1 MTLKTFG
8 LVSSIALVAALSS
21 PAMAQQDDTTGEAA
35 SGSVDEQQEAANE
48 PGRSNEII
56 VTAEFREA
64 NLQDTPIAITAVNAE
79 MLEARGQTD
88 ISQIAAQAPNVSL
101 RPQPQNGGSGLIA
114 FIRGVGQVDFN
125 YALDPGVGVYI
136 DDVYI
141 PTLSSSLLEL
151 IDLDRIEVLRG
162 PQGTLAGKNSIGG
175 AIKLFSAKPRGDN
188 SGSLK
193 VEYGSYDLVQ
203 VRGMADFAISEDVA
217 MRISGMSRSR
227 DGYVAMLD
235 YGVTHP
241 SSNVPANMA
250 RGRGNADYETMGGE
264 SLVAGRAALRWQNGP
279 LEINLSGDYT
289 REDSEATPTVLIA
302 AGNSTPPGVSS
313 EFFDPFSVNPSTS
326 VGSMGQAIP
335 WMVGKDGTPVR
346 LSCAFVPAGPY
357 SCDTGGDLL
366 GWDPRFVS
374 YSSFMDAMQPNPQAP
389 YKPYFALPITEFE
402 GWGVHG
408 NLTYDINED
417 MQLVYIGSWREYTS
431 KWGQDQDA
439 TPIPVAQLDNE
450 LNHRAWSSEV
460 RFNFEAADGM
470 VQGTVGG
477 FYLDQAGDYT
487 ARVDLNYVGHTID
500 FIHGPDTTPSTTKAL
515 FSTVTVRPLDALGI
529 TGGVRY
535 TKDKK
540 VYTYYRSNPDGTLP
554 NPALCFSNPGGFAAF
569 GPGGVPIGPPGAV
582 PSSLDSS
589 PNCILNGLFGVP
601 GEFKGDRWDYRLVA
615 DYRFSDAFLAYASLS
630 TGFKGGGVNPRP
642 FVADQALPF
651 NPETLTT
658 YEVGFKSD
666 FLDRRVRLNG
676 AAFLNKY
683 DDIILGKLVCPE
695 SSLPSPC
702 LRPENI
708 GSADVKG
715 FELEASLFP
724 VDGLT
729 IDGSVAV
736 LDFEYT
742 SDATPAGFLVG
753 TGIPA
758 DGITP
763 YTPELTYSFGIQYD
777 YEMEAGTVSA
787 RFDGS
792 YQDEV
797 YTNAENTSWSLVDD
811 RFLGNARLAYTTA
824 DEGWRVALE
833 VQNVFDKYYFL
844 SRSDVTSNS
853 LGVVTGVPGLPRTYS
868 LSVEKRFR

>member
-1 MTLKTFG
+1 MKLKSVG
-8 LVSSIALVAALSS
+8 LVSSIALMSALSS
-21 PAMAQQDDTTGEAA
+21 PAFAQ
-35 SGSVDEQQEAANE
+35 DEQQEEGA
-48 PGRSNEII
+48 RSTEIV
-56 VTAEFREA
+56 VTAQFREQR
-64 NLQDTPIAITAVNAE
+64 LQDTPIAITAMNAE
-79 MLEARGQTD
+79 ILEARGQTN
-88 ISQIAAQAPNVSL
+88 IAQVAAQAPNVSL

-151 IDLDRIEVLRG
+151 IDLDRIEILRG

-188 SGSLK
+188 SGSLR

-203 VRGMADFAISEDVA
+203 IRGMADFRINDELA

-227 DGYVAMLD
+227 DGYVGMLD

-241 SSNVPANMA
+241 NSNVPANNA

-264 SLVAGRAALRWQNGP
+264 SIVAGRAALRYQSGP

-289 REDSEATPTVLIA
+289 REDSEAIPTVLIA
-302 AGNSTPPGVSS
+302 AGNPTPPGVRS
-313 EFFDPFSVNPSTS
+313 EFFKPFSSNPSVS
-326 VGSMGQAIP
+326 VGSQGELIP
-335 WMVGKDGTPVR
+335 WLVGKDGNAV
-346 LSCAFVPAGPY
+346 LLNCAFVPAGPY

-374 YSSFMDAMQPNPQAP
+374 YSNFMDAMEPNPQAP
-389 YKPYFALPITEFE
+389 YKPYFALPIKEFE

-408 NLTYDINED
+408 SLTYDISDNV
-417 MQLVYIGSWREYTS
+417 QLVYIGSWREYTS
-431 KWGQDQDA
+431 KFGQDQDA

-460 RFNFEAADGM
+460 RLNFDALDG
-470 VQGTVGG
+470 VLEGTVGG
-477 FYLDQAGDYT
+477 FYLDQEGDYT

-515 FSTVTVRPLDALGI
+515 FGTVTVRPVENLGI
-529 TGGVRY
+529 TGGLRY
-535 TKDKK
+535 TKDRK

-554 NPALCFSNPGGFAAF
+554 NPALCFANPGGN
-569 GPGGVPIGPPGAV
+569 

-589 PNCILNGLFGVP
+589 PNCILSGLFGIP
-601 GEFKGDRWDYRLVA
+601 GEFKGDRWDWRVVA
-615 DYRFSDAFLAYASLS
+615 DYRFSDSFLAYGSIS

-651 NPETLTT
+651 RPETLTT

-683 DDIILGKLVCPE
+683 DDIILGKLICPE

-715 FELEASLFP
+715 FELETQIFP
-724 VDGLT
+724 VDGLS
-729 IDGSVAV
+729 IDGSIAV

-742 SDATPAGFLVG
+742 SPATGGFLNG

-777 YEMEAGTVSA
+777 HDVGTGIVSA

-792 YQDEV
+792 FQDDV
-797 YTNAENTSWSLVDD
+797 YTNAENTPWALVED
-811 RFLGNARLAYTTA
+811 RFLGNARLSYTTA
-824 DEGWRVALE
+824 DMGWRVSLE
-833 VQNVFDKYYFL
+833 VQNIFDKYYFL
-844 SRSDVTSNS
+844 SKSDLTSNS
-853 LGVVTGVPGLPRTYS
+853 LGVVTGVPGLPRTWS
-868 LSVEKRFR
+868 LAVEKRF